1 MNKDNILFGV
11 IGLLLGL
18 IIGFVFA
25 NKTNQ
30 SGMVQQ
36 NPGTTTMANP
46 NLPADHP
53 ALDQQQQQQAAAMM
67 PQVNEAIK
75 IADAEPNNFEAQM
88 KVAAMFYSIQ
98 NYNKAVEFL
107 QRANKI
113 KPEDYDSIVQLGH
126 SNYDAGNF
134 AEAEKWYVK
143 ALAKKPDDVA
153 VRTDMASTF
162 VLRNPPDV
170 DRAIKEYLGS
180 LQYNPNHEQT
190 LDNLT
195 RAYIK
200 KGDFQKAKE
209 FLDRLEKAAPNN
221 ENIAGFR
228 TQIEKQGKS

>member
-30 SGMVQQ
+30 SGMTQQ
-36 NPGTTTMANP
+36 NPGTNTAMSNP
-46 NLPADHP
+46 NMPADHP
-53 ALDQQQQQQAAAMM
+53 AIDPQQQAAAMM

-88 KVAAMFYSIQ
+88 KVAAMFYQIQ

-107 QRANKI
+107 LRANKI
-113 KPEDYDSIVQLGH
+113 KPEDYDSITQLGH
-126 SNYDAGNF
+126 ANYDAGNF
-134 AEAEKWYVK
+134 VEAEKWYVK
-143 ALAKKPDDVA
+143 ALAKKPEDVA

-162 VLRNPPDV
+162 VLRNPPDL
-170 DRAIKEYLGS
+170 DRAIKEYTGS

-195 RAYIK
+195 RAYIR

-209 FLDRLEKAAPNN
+209 FLERLEKAAPGN